1 MEMSSGQD
9 QVGPE
14 DDRLLVTLEQLLT
27 LEAIELETAMQ
38 QAAQRVAEVLGADKA
53 DVFLYEPAN
62 EVLVAIGSSDTPMAR
77 RQADVGLD
85 RLPLANGGGTV
96 SVFQTGRSRLSRRT
110 DRDPDELR
118 GVAEELGVCSQMG
131 APIEVG
137 GEHRGVLMA
146 SSTTPEAFSERDL
159 RFLQAV
165 ARWVG
170 LVAHRAVLVERLA
183 STVAEESL
191 RAAAEAVIA
200 VLTPRQQEVAAL
212 IASGLS
218 NAEIARRL
226 VLTEGTVANHV
237 EAILRRLGFRSRTQ
251 IGVWAVERGL
261 HAPDPDPGAS

>member
-77 RQADVGLD
+77 RQVDVGLD
-85 RLPLANGGGTV
+85 RLPIANGGGTV
-96 SVFQTGRSRLSRRT
+96 RVFQTGRGRLSRRT

-118 GVAEELGVCSQMG
+118 GVTEALGVCSQMG
-131 APIEVG
+131 ALIEVG
-137 GEHRGVLMA
+137 GERRGVLMA

-159 RFLQAV
+159 RFLQAIIRRV
-165 ARWVG
+165 GNFGQLRSG
-170 LVAHRAVLVERLA
+170 LV
-183 STVAEESL
+183 
-191 RAAAEAVIA
+191 I
-200 VLTPRQQEVAAL
+200 
-212 IASGLS
+212 
-218 NAEIARRL
+218 
-226 VLTEGTVANHV
+226 
-237 EAILRRLGFRSRTQ
+237 F
-251 IGVWAVERGL
+251 ERGSL
-261 HAPDPDPGAS
+261 ER